1 MTERAI
7 TWADRIANLQ
17 KALGREPTLEEMLD
31 ASQIHQ
37 MTPEVSEK
45 PQLNRCLQ
53 RLHDK
58 ARQPQSDDDEKQF
71 SSRHSQVSFAG

>member
-1 MTERAI
+1 MSRKQTANEK
-7 TWADRIANLQ
+7 DRNHRSAPLI
-17 KALGREPTLEEMLD
+17 
-31 ASQIHQ
+31 
-37 MTPEVSEK
+37 SEK

-58 ARQPQSDDDEKQF
+58 AGQTQTGDDKKQL